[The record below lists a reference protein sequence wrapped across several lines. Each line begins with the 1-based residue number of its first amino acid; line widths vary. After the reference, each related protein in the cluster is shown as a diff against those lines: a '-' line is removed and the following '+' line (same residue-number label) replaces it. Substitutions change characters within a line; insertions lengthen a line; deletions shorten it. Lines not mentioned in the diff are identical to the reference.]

1 MLFAKVLQD
10 WDKFF
15 IYPRKVSAWFSDN
28 RSSILFVEEALQNK
42 GKSCF
47 AASQNLFPFL
57 LGPIKSAPI
66 LLSME
71 TNLKNQRMLVWAEV
85 DVKCRGI
92 RILDFH
98 TNNSEV
104 KIFQKVWYDKMFWLD
119 KIQLWKNPPSPQIF
133 VKMANLS
140 KKLVRQALLILI
152 YVKGWYHFIHII
164 TWGLD
169 NFCGAGVCL
178 DWL

>member
-57 LGPIKSAPI
+57 LGPITSAPI

-119 KIQLWKNPPSPQIF
+119 KIQLWKKSPLLPNFRQNGQF
-133 VKMANLS
+133 VKKIS
-140 KKLVRQALLILI
+140 
-152 YVKGWYHFIHII
+152 
-164 TWGLD
+164 
-169 NFCGAGVCL
+169 
-178 DWL
+178 

>member
-15 IYPRKVSAWFSDN
+15 IYPRRVSAWFSDN

-42 GKSCF
+42 GKSCESLECF

-57 LGPIKSAPI
+57 LGPITSAPI

-85 DVKCRGI
+85 DVKLGPVTPLH
-92 RILDFH
+92 ILP
-98 TNNSEV
+98 
-104 KIFQKVWYDKMFWLD
+104 KMESDDRYTIQNRNPKLQPNRPAQFLQQALPSLPYL
-119 KIQLWKNPPSPQIF
+119 KIQVGQAGQSSFEK
-133 VKMANLS
+133 LS
-140 KKLVRQALLILI
+140 RPI
-152 YVKGWYHFIHII
+152 
-164 TWGLD
+164 
-169 NFCGAGVCL
+169 
-178 DWL
+178 WL